1 MKNRSKLL
9 CLILTAM
16 LAICVTS
23 TTAKPKQKKIYMFGI
38 SINFIDSVTYLTDIQ
53 FLEPVYIESKTGF
66 LYDRSI
72 YSQQLQIWVENT
84 KNQPNT
90 TCTVFFS
97 DSQAKLKKKME
108 KIRDKFYKD
117 QTTILKELNVGEFK
131 FNPIEW
137 TEHERL

>member
-1 MKNRSKLL
+1 M
-9 CLILTAM
+9 
-16 LAICVTS
+16 
-23 TTAKPKQKKIYMFGI
+23 P
-38 SINFIDSVTYLTDIQ
+38 
-53 FLEPVYIESKTGF
+53 PVYIESKTGF

>member
-16 LAICVTS
+16 LAFCVTS

-53 FLEPVYIESKTGF
+53 VLEPVYIESKTGF